1 MKKGMKMMK
10 KSQRRYLK
18 DKGRRMAKKMK
29 KKIQT
34 KGKNRRKI
42 KQKGLKRKKIMF
54 GSIWK
59 ENIKID
65 L

>member
-54 GSIWK
+54 GSI
-59 ENIKID
+59 
-65 L
+65 